1 MTDFSRLLRFLSL
14 SLLILASAA
23 PAVAESL
30 LELAPPGEPLLP
42 LDAHSLALGGAA
54 ESRWRL
60 ESGLPANPAQLVAMD
75 GVTFATV
82 IQLRRGLRELEDA
95 DWDETRQ
102 DFPAFQVSAALP
114 WDLRLGLGYRADLR
128 SRGSF
133 SYSVPFDLD
142 LAGDSYQ
149 VLYEQDGGLSRFPIS
164 LARGIGARHRVGIG
178 LNLYRGNQ
186 NQEYIF
192 DFPNVSGGDPDLWHQ
207 DRKVRRKARWAG
219 TGLVLGLQ
227 SRPLG
232 PLATFSARWESGADL
247 EGESQEETAGEDDLE
262 LLALAGH
269 IPGRWALGVAFQLPL
284 GGLASLQWEHEN
296 WADYDSPLPAEIL
309 RDVDR
314 IGLGFEWLWGQSG
327 RRGTKPHRQFP
338 IRMGLRRSNWPVN
351 DPLSGGEITETTW
364 SLGSGF
370 DIQNGRGSV
379 DFTLFFQQ
387 LAVDAAQGERR
398 LGLAL
403 SLRTSEHWRKRTQP
417 F

>member
-1 MTDFSRLLRFLSL
+1 LTNLLRFRRGLIPMA
-14 SLLILASAA
+14 LLIALATPAA
-23 PAVAESL
+23 AESL
-30 LELAPPGEPLLP
+30 LEISPPGEPMLP

-54 ESRWRL
+54 ESRWSL

-75 GVTFATV
+75 GITFATV
-82 IQLRRGLRELEDA
+82 IQLRRGFRELDEG

-114 WDLRLGLGYRADLR
+114 GHFRLGVGYRADLR

-133 SYSVPFDLD
+133 SYSVPFDLG
-142 LAGDSYQ
+142 LSGDSYQ
-149 VLYEQDGGLSRFPIS
+149 VRYEQDGGLSRFPIS
-164 LARGIGARHRVGIG
+164 LARRIGDNHRLGVG

-186 NQEYIF
+186 NQEYVF
-192 DFPNVSGGDPDLWHQ
+192 DFPNLSSGDPDLGYQ

-219 TGLVLGLQ
+219 TGFVLGLQ

-232 PLATFSARWESGADL
+232 SLATLSARWESGADL

-262 LLALAGH
+262 LEALAGE
-269 IPGRWALGVAFQLPL
+269 IPGRWALGIAFQLPR

-296 WADYDSPLPAEIL
+296 WGDYDSPLPAESL

-314 IGLGFEWLWGQSG
+314 FGLGFEWLWGQSG
-327 RRGTKPHRQFP
+327 RRGEQHRQFP
-338 IRMGLRRSNWPVN
+338 VRLGLRRANWPAP
-351 DPLSGGEITETTW
+351 DPLTGGEIIETTW

-370 DIQNGRGSV
+370 DVQDGRGSV
-379 DFTLFFQQ
+379 DFTLFWQQ
-387 LAVDAAQGERR
+387 LDVEGAQGERR